1 MDITRFL
8 NSKDIATYLRRIRY
22 AFTPEQ
28 AMYVIHAAEER
39 TLPEKHAAYEELI
52 AAYPEHALR
61 ERRQGVFKDQTVAS
75 FLRTYMERENAL
87 LAELKRDGD
96 DAVCTYDYFSKED
109 DAWCQDG
116 YGHHLVY
123 RNFSEALE
131 DAQAENEDGNIAKIT
146 VTKRY
151 FSGRKIEATLLPDG
165 TFLKIDEISGER
177 DEAFLHA
184 FEWMWVKIPTP
195 FKFGDILAP
204 VFKNKWEPH
213 TWDGSI
219 NGLVVLTDMATWGSK
234 ELKKNGFRNTKTPNY
249 TRRGQNF
256 AVCDHLIEK
265 HEEYGDE
272 SDMILCGYFLD
283 GSDLCYDH
291 TLGIEQGYL
300 NYERFRGELKGHD
313 RMLRSVS
320 NFLKGELEL
329 DLMLKAHRLICAEE
343 ECRAKMSF
351 LDLYTDEGLTLA
363 GIGKENK
370 DRNTRWG
377 KIK

>member
-1 MDITRFL
+1 MDFTKFL

-28 AMYVIHAAEER
+28 AMYVVHAAAER
-39 TLPEKHAAYEELI
+39 TLPEKHAAYAELI
-52 AAYPEHALR
+52 EAYPDHALR

-87 LAELKRDGD
+87 LAEFRRDGD
-96 DAVCTYDYFSKED
+96 DAICTYDYFSKED
-109 DAWCQDG
+109 DAWYQDG
-116 YGHHLVY
+116 YGHHPVY
-123 RNFSEALE
+123 RNFSEAFE

-151 FSGRKIEATLLPDG
+151 FSGRTIEATLLPDG
-165 TFLKIDEISGER
+165 ACLKVDELSGER

-184 FEWMWVKIPTP
+184 FDWMWVKIPTP
-195 FKFGDILAP
+195 FRYGDILAP
-204 VFKNKWEPH
+204 VLKNKWGPR
-213 TWDGSI
+213 TSGGSVE
-219 NGLVVLTDMATWGSK
+219 GLVVLTDMATWGSK
-234 ELKKNGFRNTKTPNY
+234 ELKKNGFRNSKTPNY
-249 TRRGQNF
+249 TRREQNF
-256 AVCDHLIEK
+256 AACDRFIEN
-265 HEEYGDE
+265 HEEYGDD

-283 GSDLCYDH
+283 GDDLYYDH
-291 TLGIEQGYL
+291 SLGIEQGYL
-300 NYERFRGELKGHD
+300 NYARYRGELKGQD

-343 ECRAKMSF
+343 ECRAKRSF

-363 GIGKENK
+363 GVHKQNQG
-370 DRNTRWG
+370 
-377 KIK
+377 